1 MKIHKAG
8 HNIILVIGLILV
20 ILTYLINYLYP
31 EKNIF
36 HIAFYLAEALFY
48 FLVVR
53 FFRVP
58 VREFVKD
65 ENAIICAADGKV
77 VAIEEVYV
85 DEYFKEKRIQ
95 VSVFMSPLNVHV
107 NWYPIAGIVKFA
119 QHHAGKHYPA
129 FLPKSSSD
137 NEHSSIVVQHANGKE
152 IMMRQIAGSMARRI
166 IFHSK
171 TDQQVEQF
179 DEFGIIKFG
188 SRVDLFLPLDAK
200 VNVKLSQSVRA
211 GTDIIAFF
219 E

>member
-8 HNIILVIGLILV
+8 HNIILFFGLFFVILSYIFNYFFNEIGIFQFIFYATEVIIFFLV
-20 ILTYLINYLYP
+20 I
-31 EKNIF
+31 
-36 HIAFYLAEALFY
+36 
-48 FLVVR
+48 R

-58 VREFVKD
+58 LREIKKD

-77 VAIEEVYV
+77 VVIDEVFV
-85 DEYFKEKRIQ
+85 EEYFNEKRLQ

-129 FLPKSSSD
+129 FLPKSSLE
-137 NEHSSIVVQHANGKE
+137 NEHSSIVVQHKNGQD
-152 IMMRQIAGSMARRI
+152 IMIRQIAGSMARRI
-166 IFHSK
+166 IYHSK
-171 TDQQVEQF
+171 IDQQIDQY

-200 VNVKLSQSVRA
+200 INVKLSQSVRA
-211 GTDIIAFF
+211 GNDIIAFF
-219 E
+219 K